1 MIDGA
6 RRGTVEK
13 LARFLPRLIW
23 GSLVLLL
30 KKTGMV
36 EGKVSETSGVLAWWS
51 CME

>member
-13 LARFLPRLIW
+13 LSRFLPRLIW

-30 KKTGMV
+30 KKTGMM
-36 EGKVSETSGVLAWWS
+36 EAVLFLAS
-51 CME
+51 NFDLVLV